1 MRIPLTLIASLLCA
15 DLAEAQVCS
24 ITAVSNV
31 AFGTY
36 DVFDLTPLTFAGSV
50 TYQCDDVDPA
60 DRVVIE
66 IGGFDGSS
74 PRSMTGASDTLLYQL
89 YLDAA
94 RTLVWG
100 TTGGGGS
107 TYGPVLPANGTPTV
121 VPIYGRVPARQDAAV
136 GTYQDTVVVT
146 LLF

>member
-1 MRIPLTLIASLLCA
+1 MKLALTLIASVLSV

-24 ITAVSNV
+24 ITAVSQV

-36 DVFDLTPLTFAGSV
+36 DVFDLTPLSFAGSV
-50 TYQCDDVDPA
+50 TYECTDVDAA

-66 IGGFDGSS
+66 IGGLTDGAS
-74 PRSMTGASDTLLYQL
+74 RSMTSANGSLAYQL
-89 YLDAA
+89 YLDPA

-100 TTGGGGS
+100 TGAAGSS
-107 TYGPVLPANGTPTV
+107 TYGPVLPGNGASTA

-136 GTYQDTVVVT
+136 GSYQDTLVVT